1 MINKKIAYLNI
12 ILLALLLVYMSVHL
26 FLFSTNLG
34 VVQGSEGLISAKIGF
49 TGYDIFSGYGNHYTS
64 LISPSLIMM
73 LILLVYVALLVKFL
87 RNKLLIFNLSL
98 IVLSLLLYHMFLSDF
113 NDNLELIVT
122 QDHFVFKDVNMFGYE
137 FIDIKSKDDMGR
149 IVESSLEKG
158 FNLSLIPL
166 TLLLLGNIMCLL
178 RVRNFKPSKIEKF

>member
-1 MINKKIAYLNI
+1 
-12 ILLALLLVYMSVHL
+12 
-26 FLFSTNLG
+26 
-34 VVQGSEGLISAKIGF
+34 
-49 TGYDIFSGYGNHYTS
+49 
-64 LISPSLIMM
+64 
-73 LILLVYVALLVKFL
+73 
-87 RNKLLIFNLSL
+87 
-98 IVLSLLLYHMFLSDF
+98 MFLSDF

-122 QDHFVFKDVNMFGYE
+122 QDHFVFKNVNMFGYE

-178 RVRNFKPSKIEKF
+178 GVRNFKPSKIEKF